1 MQGFGTMEWGY
12 SGQSGDPW
20 PLDLKDGHL
29 NYNIFELHQT
39 QTTDSNLG
47 DGLIGG
53 SKHQR
58 GPSSARI
65 TEILQTE

>member
-53 SKHQR
+53 SKH
-58 GPSSARI
+58 
-65 TEILQTE
+65 